1 MVSKYD
7 HALWELLLRH
17 KAAEL
22 PCEIPLIISNH
33 EDLRPVAN
41 HFNIRYEVFPINKDN
56 KREQEEKELE
66 LMKSLNVELVV
77 LARYMQVISDDFCNA
92 YNHAV
97 INIHHSF
104 LPAFIGAKPY
114 HKAHARGV
122 KLVGATAHYAT
133 AELDEGPIIEQD
145 VARISHRSSVDD
157 LLRKGRVLER
167 EIIVRA
173 VKAHLEDR
181 ILVHENKCVIFGD

>member
-17 KAAEL
+17 KSDEL

-33 EDLRPVAN
+33 EDLRSVADY
-41 HFNIRYEVFPINKDN
+41 FNIRFEVFPINKDN

-66 LMKSLNVELVV
+66 LIKSLDVELVV
-77 LARYMQVISDDFCNA
+77 LARYMQIISDDFCNA
-92 YNHAV
+92 YDHAV

-114 HKAHARGV
+114 HQAHARGV

-145 VARISHRSSVDD
+145 VSRISHRSSVDD

-181 ILVHENKCVIFGD
+181 ILVYENKCVVFGD